1 MHALSRPTQALTVF
15 TNVRESRV
23 EGCTCPWHPD
33 QMLCV
38 MCVYSWSCSVSA
50 VAVLYSY
57 CQFLPPSLRRVHV
70 CTCVLSC
77 LSVVVTWRHS
87 VRVRAREFPCVCVC
101 VCVRPLRLPIVICDR
116 KCDRKFSCFVSSR
129 ASYVWRSGGCS
140 PACFNVL
147 HVLCHVPLQCSQ
159 LAGTRCVVCT
169 MPKRAN
175 SCARWPAMTAPS
187 QLFRSLPFPSPLSP
201 FT

>member
-1 MHALSRPTQALTVF
+1 M
-15 TNVRESRV
+15 
-23 EGCTCPWHPD
+23 
-33 QMLCV
+33 
-38 MCVYSWSCSVSA
+38 
-50 VAVLYSY
+50 
-57 CQFLPPSLRRVHV
+57 
-70 CTCVLSC
+70 
-77 LSVVVTWRHS
+77 
-87 VRVRAREFPCVCVC
+87 CVCVC
-101 VCVRPLRLPIVICDR
+101 IRPLRLLIVICDR

-201 FT
+201 FTFHLTWSTPPPPPPPLVSHHKLSVAHRIIYRHKLTVAYTIPLSPLAYCCTPNHLLALHPCLFPCAPPLSLLLSI